1 MERRI
6 LKYGNIGLISKKEG
20 QINEHIIKKSK
31 LDVRWKFQTSGIK
44 EKEVMDT
51 KSMDIQDGGMLEKEN
66 LKLSRK
72 KKDKMRTSLTESVAI
87 INRKSVGNMRKGKR
101 KIKC

>member
-44 EKEVMDT
+44 EKEVTSKDVT
-51 KSMDIQDGGMLEKEN
+51 SEDVAKSMVDIQDGGMLEKEN

-72 KKDKMRTSLTESVAI
+72 KKR
-87 INRKSVGNMRKGKR
+87 
-101 KIKC
+101 